1 MQMIK
6 HPVRLTLGCDRDMM
20 LVLRMT
26 AVGVLA
32 QACLGLDRAD
42 EIKLAV
48 DEAAKPFMA
57 AAEQLMVEFCCKDD
71 GLHIVIGAADRAPIT
86 PDPTEWMVLL
96 CVLESMGCTV
106 NVIGGENPCALELI
120 CRD

>member
-26 AVGVLA
+26 TVGVLA
-32 QACLGLDRAD
+32 QASFGLDRAD

-48 DEAAKPFMA
+48 DEAAKPFMSV
-57 AAEQLMVEFCCKDD
+57 AESITAEFVYVQD
-71 GLHIVIGAADRAPIT
+71 GLHITIGATDRTPIA

-96 CVLESMGCTV
+96 CVLESMGCSV
-106 NVIGGENPCALELI
+106 NVIGEENPCALELI
-120 CRD
+120 CRA